1 MKDPLYIPRHELI
14 DMNAEINAVRAQVK
28 EHLMSFPGV
37 LAVGVGLKKVK
48 GSYKRQLC
56 FKITV
61 AEKLDKKQLAK
72 TDVIPPTY
80 FGFETDITAILPPGS
95 GMLFDNT
102 KYRPLIGGCK
112 VEASF
117 APKIPTMSVPGIFS
131 TTGTLGCFAKV
142 TSGPHIGKI
151 VALTSWHVAV
161 KGTAAT
167 DGERLG
173 QPTHNGC
180 CTCCACNEIGKVI
193 GGQLDDTTDA
203 AIILLAGQ
211 DSDTTPDT
219 RYLNEVLDIGLL
231 AGSAVHVS
239 GETVFKRGASGILT
253 KGQITDDTYMS
264 PAITFN
270 PGQSDEQIWTFVE
283 QLEITPSSA
292 GTKFA
297 QPGDSGSVIVNEH
310 NQVVGLLFGGNYDS
324 GTGWANQITGV
335 VSQLNIEIKDD
346 TFKPD
351 AESIHFGVPLST
363 ASLTVGAAEA
373 MSAPFEAME
382 KELMRYKK
390 GAHLMQ
396 MFATHQHEILDLV
409 NNNREVM
416 AAWNRYQ
423 GPAFLAQII
432 RSFHRNKPIDE
443 VIKGVR
449 LQNLLLKMTT
459 VLQRNGSSALVQAVN
474 ENYVSVMQVLTAGRM
489 PEQWKERLAK
499 MENSNAS

>member
-14 DMNAEINAVRAQVK
+14 GMNAEINAVRAQVK
-28 EHLMSFPGV
+28 EHLLSFPGV
-37 LAVGVGLKKVK
+37 LAVGAGLKQVK
-48 GSYKRQLC
+48 GEYKRKLC

-61 AEKLDKKQLAK
+61 AEKFEKKQLANA
-72 TDVIPPTY
+72 DFIPPTF
-80 FGFETDITAILPPGS
+80 FGFETDITAILPAGS

-117 APKIPTMSVPGIFS
+117 SPKIPTMSVPGIFT

-142 TSGPHIGKI
+142 TSGPHIGKT
-151 VALTSWHVAV
+151 VALTCWHVAV
-161 KGTAAT
+161 KGTTAT

-193 GGQLDDTTDA
+193 GGQLDGTTDA

-231 AGSAVHVS
+231 AGSAVHVA
-239 GETVFKRGASGILT
+239 GETVYKRGASGILT
-253 KGQITDDTYMS
+253 KGRIASDAYMS
-264 PAITFN
+264 PEITFSPGATGSRAITFM
-270 PGQSDEQIWTFVE
+270 E
-283 QLEITPSSA
+283 QLEITPIA
-292 GTKFA
+292 PVTKFA
-297 QPGDSGSVIVNEH
+297 QPGDSGSVVVNEH
-310 NQVVGLLFGGNYDS
+310 NQVVGLLFGGNYNT
-324 GTGWANQITGV
+324 GTSWANQITGV

-363 ASLTVGAAEA
+363 ASMTVGATDA
-373 MSAPFEAME
+373 MTAPFEAME
-382 KELMRYKK
+382 KELVRYKK
-390 GAHLMQ
+390 GAHLME
-396 MFATHQHEILDLV
+396 MFTTHQHEIMGLV

-432 RSFHRNKPIDE
+432 RSFHRSKPIDE
-443 VIKGVR
+443 EIKGVR
-449 LQNLLLKMTT
+449 LQNLLLKMTA
-459 VLQRNGSSALVQAVN
+459 VLQRHGSAALVAAVN

-489 PEQWKERLAK
+489 PEQWKERLAQ